1 MPTETTVSFDGIRTS
16 QDQAEGPGLDERE
29 GWREI
34 CLYGGET
41 LLRGGILFVYRL
53 EKGIEQG

>member
-16 QDQAEGPGLDERE
+16 QDQAEGPGLDERA
-29 GWREI
+29 GGREI
-34 CLYGGET
+34 CLCGGET
-41 LLRGGILFVYRL
+41 LLRGGIFVYRL